1 MKHIPQYL
9 FSKRFLYMTVLYIT
23 IFSVI
28 FMNIYTPFSTT
39 AWFNLQDESLTMATI
54 MFYILAVLFLL
65 FSKSIL
71 HDISRKVSFS
81 TFRLLLYY
89 LTETAILALLYT
101 LFTTI
106 PNQTVFSNSIIDIY
120 FKSVACIGMILI
132 IPYTICYLYGLSKG
146 LSEQLNHTG
155 SNNSENNSHLIN
167 IRDHK
172 DKIKLSLLSDDIF
185 YIVSEDNYIKI
196 FYEQN
201 NEIHSSM
208 IRTSSKSIEEA
219 LSAHNIIRCHRSYMV
234 NTNKI
239 QFFNNDRNNLY
250 VLLTNRKINP
260 IPVSRTYRELME
272 TELSKRQR

>member
-1 MKHIPQYL
+1 
-9 FSKRFLYMTVLYIT
+9 MTVLYIT

-106 PNQTVFSNSIIDIY
+106 PNQTVFSNSITEIY
-120 FKSVACIGMILI
+120 FKSLACIGMILI